1 MLSILYVKNLLAK
14 GVKNVKSVLA
24 KGVKNVKSVLAQ
36 RWLKVLKMLKVF
48 LIK

>member
-24 KGVKNVKSVLAQ
+24 KGVKNVKSVFN
-36 RWLKVLKMLKVF
+36 KMTSF
-48 LIK
+48 F

>member
-1 MLSILYVKNLLAK
+1 MLSILYVKNL
-14 GVKNVKSVLA
+14 LA